1 MTVFRDKRNK
11 RQRFLEKKTGLER
24 QRYKEWMEMGVLK
37 RSQVAFKDFGRRK
50 EKEWMKNQDQHVGL
64 A

>member
-1 MTVFRDKRNK
+1 
-11 RQRFLEKKTGLER
+11 
-24 QRYKEWMEMGVLK
+24 MGVLK